1 MLFRSIKNA
10 LQAGARHIDISAKMG
25 KEDDV
30 IIQVANDGEPIPISA
45 QEQIFIPFYTT
56 KKDGS
61 GIGLSISRQ
70 IMRQHNGTIDLVRS
84 DVNQTVFEL
93 KFR

>member
-1 MLFRSIKNA
+1 
-10 LQAGARHIDISAKMG
+10 MG

-30 IIQVANDGEPIPISA
+30 MVQVANDGEPIPVSA
-45 QEQIFIPFYTT
+45 QEQIFVPFFTT
-56 KKDGS
+56 KKEGS

-70 IMRQHNGTIDLVRS
+70 IMRQHNGTIDLLRS
-84 DVNQTVFEL
+84 DVDQTVFEL

>member
-1 MLFRSIKNA
+1 MT
-10 LQAGARHIDISAKMG
+10 AGAKHIDIAAKMG
-25 KEDDV
+25 KDDEV
-30 IIQVANDGEPIPISA
+30 IVQVANDGEPIPVSA

-56 KKDGS
+56 KKEGS

-70 IMRQHNGTIDLVRS
+70 IMRQHNGTIDLLRS

>member
-1 MLFRSIKNA
+1 MILR
-10 LQAGARHIDISAKMG
+10 
-25 KEDDV
+25 
-30 IIQVANDGEPIPISA
+30 VANDGAPIPPES

-56 KKDGS
+56 KAEGS

-70 IMRQHNGTIDLVRS
+70 IMRQHNGSIGLMHSDLSR
-84 DVNQTVFEL
+84 TVFEL

>member
-1 MLFRSIKNA
+1 M
-10 LQAGARHIDISAKMG
+10 QAGAKHIDIAAKMG
-25 KEDDV
+25 KDDEV
-30 IIQVANDGEPIPISA
+30 IVQVANDGEPIPVSA

-56 KKDGS
+56 KKEGS

-70 IMRQHNGTIDLVRS
+70 IMRQHNGTIDLQRS

-93 KFR
+93 IFR